1 MLDGVNGPP
10 TAPLTDKLVVGVT
23 DSAPGVVLELTV
35 RVADR
40 VVLPAAFVVLVN
52 VMVSPYV
59 PAARELAPEL
69 IVAVTVVVAP
79 AARVPVVA
87 LRVSQVEFFA
97 AVHEIELPPVLVRV

>member
-1 MLDGVNGPP
+1 VNGPP
-10 TAPLTDKLVVGVT
+10 TAPLADKPVGGVT
-23 DSAPGVVLELTV
+23 DSAPGVLVELTV

-40 VVLPAAFVVLVN
+40 VVLPVPFVELVN
-52 VMVSPYV
+52 VIVSPYV
-59 PAARELAPEL
+59 PTAREFAPEL

-87 LRVSQVEFFA
+87 LRVSQVEFFV